1 MLAIPLPNDEHTC
14 VDETH
19 FDELAKYNWC
29 ICSTGYVVATINR
42 KGVLMT
48 RMIMKPSKG
57 KVVDH
62 INGNKLINTESNLRI
77 CTYSENNYNI
87 GLRADNSSGHKGVSW
102 YKKENKW
109 RVTITK
115 DGKQYRIG
123 CFDNLEDAIEASKKA
138 RLEYHGE
145 YACFEREEI
154 DMTEFYMAK
163 WHPKSVELFAKAQE
177 PKSSGILNLTDL
189 TVAIPTTQDQVA
201 IIELFDYNLV
211 SQYKWYAQYNTFTN
225 SYYSTTNM
233 PRKDEKRLVLSMHRL
248 IANAQKGDIVD
259 HKNGATMDNRN
270 CNLRI
275 TDHSGNM
282 RNRGLQSNNTS
293 GVIGVSFN
301 NVLNA
306 WKAYYNKDGQKVH
319 IGVYKTKEEAIAARL
334 NAVRVEYGEFF
345 RDVSTSLD

>member
-57 KVVDH
+57 KVVNH

-211 SQYKWYAQYNTFTN
+211 SQYKWYANHSAAGYYALTN
-225 SYYSTTNM
+225 IPKNG
-233 PRKDEKRLVLSMHRL
+233 KQVHIQMHRL
-248 IANAQKGDIVD
+248 IKDAKKGDVVD
-259 HKNGATMDNRN
+259 HKNGSTMDNRN

-282 RNRGLQSNNTS
+282 RNRGLISSNTS
-293 GVIGVSFN
+293 GVSGVIFHKIPRLWRATYSKNGKQITIG
-301 NVLNA
+301 
-306 WKAYYNKDGQKVH
+306 Y
-319 IGVYKTKEEAIAARL
+319 YKTKEEAITARL
-334 NAVRVEYGEFF
+334 AVVAVEYGEFL
-345 RDVSTSLD
+345 RTT